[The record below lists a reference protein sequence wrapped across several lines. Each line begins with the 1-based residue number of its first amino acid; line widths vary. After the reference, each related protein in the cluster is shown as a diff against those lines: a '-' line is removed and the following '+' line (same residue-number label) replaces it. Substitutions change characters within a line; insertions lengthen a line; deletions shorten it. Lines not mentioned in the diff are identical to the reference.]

1 MSNSK
6 IIGIVGGVGPFA
18 GLDVNR
24 KIFENTKAVTDQD
37 HLEVYL
43 LSCSQ
48 YIADRT
54 EYLQNSDEI
63 ENPAIAISNVIR
75 KLNQIGAEIIGIPCN
90 TAHSPLIFNEILS
103 LLDEMNLHV
112 ELVNMIEMTKKFI
125 ESKVS
130 KTIGLLAT
138 WGTYESG
145 VYQTAFAANDTL
157 SLVLPNDV
165 DRKKTHQAIYDKEFG
180 IKAFSSPVTAQAV
193 ALLYEVINNIREKGV
208 EAIIMGCTEIPLAL
222 RQSDIDLPLIDP
234 TEILA
239 RALIHKAAPHSLL

>member
-1 MSNSK
+1 MNDSK

-43 LSCSQ
+43 LSCSR

-54 EYLQNSDEI
+54 EYLQNPDEI

-90 TAHSPLIFNEILS
+90 TAHSPPIFNKILA
-103 LLDEMNLHV
+103 LLDELNLRV

-125 ESKVS
+125 ENKAS

-138 WGTYESG
+138 LGTYESG
-145 VYQTAFAANDTL
+145 VYQTAFAADNNLT
-157 SLVLPNDV
+157 LVLPDDT
-165 DRKKTHQAIYDKEFG
+165 DRKKTHRAIYDKEFG
-180 IKAFSSPVTAQAV
+180 IKAFSSPVTARSV
-193 ALLYEVINNIREKGV
+193 KLLHEVINTLRKKGV
-208 EAIIMGCTEIPLAL
+208 EAVIMGCTEIPLAL
-222 RQSDIDLPLIDP
+222 RQSDIDIPLIDP

-239 RALIHKAAPHSLL
+239 RALIHRAAPHRLL